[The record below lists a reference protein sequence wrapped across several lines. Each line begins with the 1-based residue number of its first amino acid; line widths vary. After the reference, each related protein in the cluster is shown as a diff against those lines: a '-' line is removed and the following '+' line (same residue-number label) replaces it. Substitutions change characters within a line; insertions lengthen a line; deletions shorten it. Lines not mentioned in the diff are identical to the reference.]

1 MRHWRYDTSMAGAAK
16 MAPALRRLSVR
27 LTREDLQ
34 KLRVMAA
41 QRDTSMQALVARW
54 IEQKVKAA

>member
-1 MRHWRYDTSMAGAAK
+1 